1 MGLLSGSV
9 GQGGFAA
16 PYLSAD
22 VVCCSAVKWGQAIQ
36 SVLLRKEDW

>member
-9 GQGGFAA
+9 GQGAFAP

-36 SVLLRKEDW
+36 DLSC